1 MKNAVKGGKKRGRG
15 RPAALSIPKVSSLA
29 RQGLTR
35 SEIAQETGAAYNTVC
50 SFVALHGIHV
60 VQAKTGKK
68 DGHTQKIMLKLWLME
83 QTGEGTMASIAK
95 QMGLER
101 STVWNVKQMV
111 KAEGIKL

>member
-1 MKNAVKGGKKRGRG
+1 MRKVVKGGKKRGRG
-15 RPAALSIPKVSSLA
+15 RPKALQVSRVGSLA

-35 SEIAQETGAAYNTVC
+35 SEIAQELGVAYNTVC
-50 SFVALHGIHV
+50 SFVALHGIDV
-60 VQAKTGKK
+60 VQAKTGPK

-101 STVWNVKQMV
+101 STVWNVKQIIL
-111 KAEGIKL
+111 AEGIKL